1 MSARWG
7 LQIIGWTFG
16 SFLHVSLRRVVA
28 ELNYICVSN
37 VLNVVADYDLLS
49 QNSVCICRKTNSLK
63 TVDSAGRRVESSEC
77 WNHGLHVAAALGWRG
92 AVEGGRSLPAG
103 QV

>member
-7 LQIIGWTFG
+7 LQIIGWTLG

-63 TVDSAGRRVESSEC
+63 TVDSAGGDLKRLSAGNTGCMLRLLWDGEVQSRR
-77 WNHGLHVAAALGWRG
+77 
-92 AVEGGRSLPAG
+92 
-103 QV
+103 